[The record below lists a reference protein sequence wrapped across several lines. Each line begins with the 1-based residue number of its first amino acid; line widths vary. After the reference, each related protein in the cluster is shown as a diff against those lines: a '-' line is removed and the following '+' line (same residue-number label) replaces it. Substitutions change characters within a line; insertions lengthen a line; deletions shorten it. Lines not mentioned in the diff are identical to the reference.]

1 MKGVLE
7 FIGLCV
13 VIFCLLAFLFGDNL
27 TTKKDTD
34 DQAIKDKIEIIA
46 LAENSTDATVK
57 AQADIARSE
66 LESLQAAKEIA
77 DIEAIAAAK
86 SKAAKQDLRT
96 AKKAQIKEDP
106 YYELMSFL
114 MIVFAVILTVGGAC
128 IFIPR
133 MLRTYN

>member
-13 VIFCLLAFLFGDNL
+13 VILCLLAFLFGDNL
-27 TTKKDTD
+27 TTKKDTG

-66 LESLQAAKEIA
+66 LKSLQAAKEIA
-77 DIEAIAAAK
+77 DTEAIAAAK
-86 SKAAKQDLRT
+86 SKAAQEDLRT
-96 AKKAQIKEDP
+96 ATKAQIKEDP

-114 MIVFAVILTVGGAC
+114 MIAFAVILTVGSAC